1 MYVYD
6 CICMFFLQVIENTG
20 AHVAFALKILNGMPF
35 LFAQNLN
42 HMKYIYK
49 RQNKQNKYMYMCCKY
64 MYPMHIYMYIYIHI
78 HMKAFILNSFGSF
91 MTRTP
96 KLGGNL
102 KETVYSS
109 VYIVVYIQSFYIV
122 VHIVVHVYIYMTGAR
137 MGSQRQPK
145 RLQRTH
151 ETWAMCHLSG
161 P

>member
-1 MYVYD
+1 M
-6 CICMFFLQVIENTG
+6 LQI
-20 AHVAFALKILNGMPF
+20 HVSYAYL
-35 LFAQNLN
+35 
-42 HMKYIYK
+42 HV
-49 RQNKQNKYMYMCCKY
+49 
-64 MYPMHIYMYIYIHI
+64 YIYIHTYESVHFEQFWFI
-78 HMKAFILNSFGSF
+78 HDP
-91 MTRTP
+91 TP

-151 ETWAMCHLSG
+151 ETWAMCHLRG
-161 P
+161 PEIWECG